1 MNKKIFLFF
10 YLFLSSLIGVHTYAQ
25 VITTIAGDSVQGY
38 NGDNIAATTAKLYGP
53 YSTAVDTAGNLYIA
67 DLDNNRVRKVNTA
80 GIITTIAGNGVAGYS
95 GDDSAATL
103 AKLDGPAGVA
113 VDASGNVYIADDYNS
128 RIRKVNTSG
137 IITTIAGT
145 GVNGYSGDN
154 GPSTAAEINDPHGI
168 AVDAIGNVYICDEL
182 NSRVRIINIMGII
195 TTIAGTGLPGYSG
208 DNTEATSAEIDHP
221 YGVAVDLTG
230 NIYFTE
236 WTNNCVRKIN
246 TAGIITT
253 IAGGNPTLG
262 FSGDKGPAT
271 AADFHIPIGIAIDK
285 AGNIFIGDSYNNRV
299 RKIDQTGIIT
309 TYAGTGLEG
318 YSGDNGPAIDAELY
332 GPIGITVD
340 ISDNLYIADYSN
352 GRIRYIK
359 STVDVPVTNF
369 NSDTFVSY
377 PNPNMGSFVTKIISA
392 TNEPAYITITNLVGQ
407 TIQKFSTNTNESIS
421 IHLNEPDGVYI
432 IIAVTTHVRLTDKL
446 VINKFI

>member
-1 MNKKIFLFF
+1 MDKTLLFF
-10 YLFLSSLIGVHTYAQ
+10 FFLFLSSFLGISLHAQ
-25 VITTIAGDSVQGY
+25 IITTVAGDSVQGY

-53 YSTAVDTAGNLYIA
+53 YSTAVDAAGNLFIA
-67 DLDNNRVRKVNTA
+67 DLDNNRVRKVNTD
-80 GIITTIAGNGVAGYS
+80 GIITTIAGTGDAGFS

-113 VDASGNVYIADDYNS
+113 VDVSGNIYIADDYNS

-182 NSRVRIINIMGII
+182 NSRVRKINIMGII

-221 YGVAVDLTG
+221 YGVAVDLPG

-262 FSGDKGPAT
+262 FSGDNGPAT

-285 AGNIFIGDSYNNRV
+285 EGNIFIGDSYNNRV

-332 GPIGITVD
+332 GPVGVTIDVSG
-340 ISDNLYIADYSN
+340 NLYIADYSN
-352 GRIRYIK
+352 GRIRFIK
-359 STVDVPVTNF
+359 NTESINTAKNIEVNTTV
-369 NSDTFVSY
+369 S
-377 PNPNMGSFVTKIISA
+377 PNPSNGFFKVNVASALTEKVT
-392 TNEPAYITITNLVGQ
+392 ITIINELGEKVKEFATLTNQSIEINITETSGTYFLTVTSNQ
-407 TIQKFSTNTNESIS
+407 VIESIK
-421 IHLNEPDGVYI
+421 I
-432 IIAVTTHVRLTDKL
+432 
-446 VINKFI
+446 VITR